1 MPAASTDHPF
11 DPPVSGGE
19 RAAPADGL
27 SIARHLLVSVAVLAA
42 IGTVLGLLLVQ
53 RVGTT
58 YRDGLAATADGA
70 DVAALGAASAEVL
83 AGDIVDLA
91 DAAGA
96 SIDEAREFVVI
107 AAGTTSDLGGA
118 LGTNI
123 ADGVS
128 GTSSIADDLA
138 TLIESIERFIPG
150 DRDSLAEDLRLLADG
165 LAPVPDQ
172 LRSLGVELDSSA
184 VSLEAAADTLTD
196 IGVQLDQVELS
207 IGEARLA
214 LVEVEELSA
223 DVAERSRR
231 ALDRSGTDL
240 WLVRLLVLVLGL
252 GTAGAALAA
261 HRSVGVL
268 GRASTPVV

>member
-1 MPAASTDHPF
+1 MPAESTDHPF
-11 DPPVSGGE
+11 DTPDPSVP
-19 RAAPADGL
+19 AAAADGL
-27 SIARHLLVSVAVLAA
+27 SVARHLLITVAVLAV

-91 DAAGA
+91 DAAGQ
-96 SIDEAREFVVI
+96 SIDAAREFVTI
-107 AAGTTSDLGGA
+107 AAGTTADLGDA
-118 LGTNI
+118 LGTNV

-128 GTSSIADDLA
+128 GTSNVADDLA
-138 TLIESIERFIPG
+138 SFIEAVERFIPG
-150 DRDSLAEDLRLLADG
+150 NRDSLAEDLRLLADG

-172 LRSLGVELDSSA
+172 LRSLGVELESSA
-184 VSLEAAADTLTD
+184 VALDAAAETLTG
-196 IGVQLDQVELS
+196 IGAQLDHVERS
-207 IGEARLA
+207 IDEARQA
-214 LVEVEELSA
+214 LVEVETLSA

-252 GTAGAALAA
+252 GTAGASLAA

-268 GRASTPVV
+268 GRQTPTMPV